1 MAGIFLNQDDAK
13 ANRSTKDSVFVD
25 LFDHPQYLIQL
36 YRVLHPEDTDT
47 TEDDLTIVT
56 LDNLMLRTQYNDLGF
71 LAGNRLLVL
80 VEAQSSWSVNI
91 VVRFLLYL
99 ADTYRK
105 YLNRNPKYSLY
116 SSKKLKLPKPEL
128 YLVYT
133 GAGHTSSEAISLKRD
148 IFETDDCCVEVEAR
162 ILTDGMPGDILNQ

>member
-1 MAGIFLNQDDAK
+1 MAEIIPNQDDAK

-36 YRVLHPEDTDT
+36 YRVLHPEDKDT
-47 TEDDLTIVT
+47 TENDLTIVT
-56 LDNLMLRTQYNDLGF
+56 LDNLMLRSQYNDLGF
-71 LAGNRLLVL
+71 LAGNRLMIL

-105 YLNRNPKYSLY
+105 YINQNPGFSLY
-116 SSKKLKLPKPEL
+116 SSKKLQLPKPEL
-128 YLVYT
+128 YVVYT
-133 GAGHTSSEAISLKRD
+133 ETSSLSSCCKAYRENIDSIKSS
-148 IFETDDCCVEVEAR
+148 DD
-162 ILTDGMPGDILNQ
+162 